1 MARST
6 PQDRT
11 RDAVARFGVTAVVDA
26 CVEVLDTGLP
36 IEGDVAAVMFADPH
50 PANELTRTT
59 APKVDQ
65 SYWWPTWALRT
76 LLHLDPG
83 SLGVDAE
90 RAVVTSLRH
99 WHWRPREMAAKVVVA
114 HEIGI
119 AADALAG
126 LLADETPRVRVAALR
141 GLAVVGEHE
150 HLDDVT
156 DALDDPE
163 PLVAG
168 QAERTVTALR
178 TRLDLS
184 DDPG

>member
-6 PQDRT
+6 PQARAG
-11 RDAVARFGVTAVVDA
+11 DAVARFGVTAVVDA

-36 IEGDVAAVMFADPH
+36 IEGDVAAALFADPH
-50 PANELTRTT
+50 PEGELARTT
-59 APKVDQ
+59 PPKVDQ

-76 LLHLDPG
+76 MLHLEPG
-83 SLGVDAE
+83 SLGPDAE
-90 RAVVTSLRH
+90 RAVMTSLGHR
-99 WHWRPREMAAKVVVA
+99 HWRPREMAAKVVVV
-114 HEIGI
+114 HEIGR

-141 GLAVVGEHE
+141 GLAVAGEHE

-163 PLVAG
+163 PTVSG
-168 QAERTVTALR
+168 QAVRTLAALR
-178 TRLDLS
+178 KRLDLP